1 MCLGSTLEH
10 LFCIII
16 HWAKSD
22 KDCDFVTIIM
32 SFQYLP
38 TELYDSILGHV
49 PLSDLQSTV
58 LAVTRA
64 IPSSPVP
71 LYHLFRNIRIT
82 HPQQGILLYHRLRQR
97 NQTDDRS
104 GSEEEEPASW
114 VRGFSVESWTADAE
128 VIINIL
134 RLLSKLQSLNVWVG
148 PTNFSPEHLEELL
161 SKPLTLQYL
170 SVRFQP

>member
-1 MCLGSTLEH
+1 
-10 LFCIII
+10 
-16 HWAKSD
+16 
-22 KDCDFVTIIM
+22 M

-49 PLSDLQSTV
+49 PLSDLQSTA

-71 LYHLFRNIRIT
+71 LYHLFRSIRIT

-97 NQTDDRS
+97 SQTVSENNTDNRS

-114 VRGFSVESWTADAE
+114 VRGFSVESWIVDAK
-128 VIINIL
+128 VIINVL
-134 RLLSKLQSLNVWVG
+134 RLLSKLQSLSIWVG
-148 PTNFSPEHLEELL
+148 PTNFSP
-161 SKPLTLQYL
+161 
-170 SVRFQP
+170 